1 MDSYCWQGNR
11 HAFYL
16 GAGPS
21 HYGIRLYVY
30 LSMQKLFVYIAQHK
44 KIKQWSELKPWGE
57 PEVNMLGFT
66 YQRRGERPG
75 VSFKDPHGSRGTV
88 QQTIHV
94 LYDSQPTDKVVPL
107 EKPRDPF

>member
-1 MDSYCWQGNR
+1 
-11 HAFYL
+11 
-16 GAGPS
+16 
-21 HYGIRLYVY
+21 
-30 LSMQKLFVYIAQHK
+30 
-44 KIKQWSELKPWGE
+44 
-57 PEVNMLGFT
+57 MLGFT
-66 YQRRGERPG
+66 YQGRGERPG